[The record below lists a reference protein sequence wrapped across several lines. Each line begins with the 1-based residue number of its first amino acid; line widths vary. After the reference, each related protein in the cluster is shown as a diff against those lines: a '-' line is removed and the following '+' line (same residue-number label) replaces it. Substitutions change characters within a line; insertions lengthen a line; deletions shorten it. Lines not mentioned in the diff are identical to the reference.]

1 MNWYPAQ
8 RSLPLCCDKFSANF
22 SSVYGFALG
31 NQTTRCKQTL
41 MPKTKLKIT
50 DLQRLK
56 LETYRLFQKLAAEEK
71 CSKMDLINNYKA
83 VIAV

>member
-1 MNWYPAQ
+1 MQ
-8 RSLPLCCDKFSANF
+8 ANF
-22 SSVYGFALG
+22 NAK
-31 NQTTRCKQTL
+31 NQIK
-41 MPKTKLKIT
+41 KIT